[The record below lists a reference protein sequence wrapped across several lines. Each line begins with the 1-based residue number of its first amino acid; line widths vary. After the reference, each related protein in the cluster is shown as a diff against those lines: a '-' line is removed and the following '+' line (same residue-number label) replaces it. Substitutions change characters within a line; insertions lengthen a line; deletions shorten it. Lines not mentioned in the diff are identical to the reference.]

1 MRKYMFGSVLG
12 LSAFAAS
19 LVVTV
24 PANATLWRNYASE
37 NYLLSVQ
44 NNTTTHGQA
53 IVIQVAN
60 GLATQNW
67 TLSFNPGT
75 GYYTFF
81 SQLTPPPTS
90 FPLVIGVAG
99 GVGHVNNGTGL
110 IDWESNGSL
119 DQSWSVVPQ
128 FNDAS
133 GHPCYVFVN
142 AASPSGTARVA
153 GVSGGVIQQNRPVI
167 IWDYF
172 GDPIGHPD
180 QFWCAY

>member
-1 MRKYMFGSVLG
+1 MRKYMFSSVLG
-12 LSAFAAS
+12 LSVFAGS
-19 LVVTV
+19 LAVAV
-24 PANATLWRNYASE
+24 PAHATQWHNYGNQ
-37 NYLLSVQ
+37 NYLLSVR

-60 GLATQNW
+60 GLPSQDWA
-67 TLSFNPGT
+67 LGFDAGT

-81 SQLTPPPTS
+81 SQITPPPTS
-90 FPLVIGVAG
+90 FPLVMGVSG
-99 GVGHVNNGTGL
+99 GVGHVTNGTGL

-119 DQSWSVVPQ
+119 DQNWSVVPA
-128 FNDAS
+128 FVDS
-133 GHPCYVFVN
+133 GHQCYVLVD
-142 AASPSGTARVA
+142 AASPSGTTRVA

-172 GDPIGHPD
+172 GDTIGHPD